1 MPQTTAFD
9 QLHAI
14 AAVPGNGD
22 FAAGM
27 RTLPRTDTL
36 GDFAAGMRTLARTA
50 TLSDFAAGMRT
61 LPRVATVGNFA
72 TGMRTDSAPVVINM
86 PSSAVSE
93 LAMPLDAMVA

>member
-1 MPQTTAFD
+1 MSQTATSD

-27 RTLPRTDTL
+27 RTLPRTARL
-36 GDFAAGMRTLARTA
+36 SDFAAGMRTLSRTA

-72 TGMRTDSAPVVINM
+72 TGMRTDSAPVVINVS
-86 PSSAVSE
+86 SSAVSE
-93 LAMPLDAMVA
+93 LAMPLDVMVA